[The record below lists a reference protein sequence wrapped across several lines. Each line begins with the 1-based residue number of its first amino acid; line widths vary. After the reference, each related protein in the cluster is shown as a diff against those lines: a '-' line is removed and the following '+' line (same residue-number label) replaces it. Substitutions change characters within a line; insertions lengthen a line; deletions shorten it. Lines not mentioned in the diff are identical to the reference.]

1 MIQPQ
6 DIGLLAGSQGDPEH
20 LPERS
25 DKGFNDKEA
34 RGMSSTGRPVYLR
47 DVVAFSFFLGLS
59 LAVLLIGG
67 GITAGS
73 VTDWYPGLTKPAFN
87 PPVWLFGPVWSTL
100 YLLMAVAAWRVW
112 RRAGWR
118 RGRTALGLHI
128 THLLANLA
136 WSALFFG
143 LRRPDLAL
151 IDCALL
157 FLLVAAT
164 TLSFRRHDGLASLLM
179 LPYLA
184 WVGFACLLNAAIV
197 GLN

>member
-1 MIQPQ
+1 MSRT
-6 DIGLLAGSQGDPEH
+6 AGRVYVHD
-20 LPERS
+20 LM
-25 DKGFNDKEA
+25 GFA
-34 RGMSSTGRPVYLR
+34 
-47 DVVAFSFFLGLS
+47 FFLGLS

-87 PPVWLFGPVWSTL
+87 PPAWLFGPVWSTL
-100 YLLMAVAAWRVW
+100 YLMMALAAWRVW

-128 THLLANLA
+128 AHLLANLA

-151 IDCALL
+151 IDCAVL
-157 FLLVAAT
+157 FFLVAAT
-164 TLSFRRHDGLASLLM
+164 TMSFRHHDGPAALLM

-184 WVGFACLLNAAIV
+184 WVGFACLLNGAIV
-197 GLN
+197 ALN

>member
-1 MIQPQ
+1 MSRT
-6 DIGLLAGSQGDPEH
+6 AGRVNVREVM
-20 LPERS
+20 
-25 DKGFNDKEA
+25 GFA
-34 RGMSSTGRPVYLR
+34 
-47 DVVAFSFFLGLS
+47 FFLGLS

-67 GITAGS
+67 AITAGS
-73 VTDWYPGLTKPAFN
+73 VIDWYPGLIKPAFN
-87 PPVWLFGPVWSTL
+87 PPPWLFGPVWSTL
-100 YLLMAVAAWRVW
+100 YILMAVAAWRVW
-112 RRAGWR
+112 RRIGWR

-128 THLLANLA
+128 AHLLANLA

-164 TLSFRRHDGLASLLM
+164 TLSFRHHDSMAWLLM

-184 WVGFACLLNAAIV
+184 WVGFACLLNGAIV